1 MAPLSTNDGKESDHA
16 VIHVC
21 TELDQLHHFKK
32 KILKVRPRTKAGE
45 EKFKNLILT
54 ESWDDFLADTTEGPS
69 VLAAKLEEITSRWM
83 DICFPEKNLTIK
95 STDLPWINHEI
106 KKKITN
112 RKKEFKRSRNKR
124 TELWHIMKAETDDM
138 IKKAKKEYYDN
149 MKCLAKSR
157 DNPSLYYKAVARL
170 KDAEKASQFDILD
183 LFPGKT
189 EEQAGSEIADFFN
202 KITDNY
208 TPLERTSHLPADPIV
223 VQNYEVAAALKKFKK
238 PKGLVACDIF
248 PDLSTLYADILA
260 IPLTRIF
267 NEGFKRGEWPEIWR
281 QETAVIIPKCR
292 QPESMSDLRNLS
304 CTPVYSKL
312 MESFVL
318 ERIKKETKIRPSQ
331 YGGIKGRGTTHYLW
345 DLWNEVLEGL
355 EEKNSAIA
363 LMSIDFSKAFNSVAH
378 LPCVQSLED
387 HGATNG
393 TIAAVHGFLYQRS
406 MRVKINQ
413 KLSDPLIVKGG
424 CPQGTLL
431 GNILFVLATNKLEDI
446 EPRSDLTRNDDDP
459 FPLIDAPTRDSEPED
474 TVEDERL
481 ELDNRTLR
489 YEMSELSESAMCEEI
504 EVDADKT
511 KWSEK
516 DVKTVKFID
525 DFTCVEKLFTPDSF
539 NVFSTTKPA
548 QFIRAKKCEDLYNGI
563 ALNGVNIGLKINC
576 KKTQMVCISS
586 KNDVSQNT
594 YIDTSD
600 RARITS
606 QNSLKILGF
615 HFGSRPTV
623 DAHVTALKQK
633 YRRRAWIMR
642 HLKRAGINVND
653 LVKLYKVL
661 LRPVLDYASPVYHP
675 MLNLKL
681 DSEIEALQRNTLK
694 TIFGHELSYKQALEL
709 SGLQTLNQR
718 RDEFFD
724 KFVKN
729 LSENKD
735 FEHWLP
741 REEFTGYN
749 LRREL
754 IYTEK
759 FAKTDRLYKSPIYTA
774 RRRLNEIVKP
784 ELLTN

>member
-1 MAPLSTNDGKESDHA
+1 MESLIDYMEELDSSLSIITESWLKPGTRLNEDIVDLEKCSNIGLLHCSRRSRRGRNAGGGVAILFDRDKCNLKERKIKRGSAEILCATGRVNNFSRKIAILGVYISPRVRAKQYHLTLELISDAIRKLKEEFADPLIIVAGDFNHTNIEEATNEFPDLTTIQTGATRGSATLDMISTNAKVKESLTMAPLSTNDGKESDHA

-54 ESWDDFLADTTEGPS
+54 ESWDDFLADSTEGPS
-69 VLAAKLEEITSRWM
+69 VLAAKLEEITRRWM

-124 TELWHIMKAETDDM
+124 SELWHIMKAETDDM

-208 TPLERTSHLPADPIV
+208 TPLDRISHSPADPIV

-331 YGGIKGRGTTHYLW
+331 YGCLLYTSPSPRDRQKSRMPS
-345 DLWNEVLEGL
+345 
-355 EEKNSAIA
+355 SA
-363 LMSIDFSKAFNSVAH
+363 
-378 LPCVQSLED
+378 
-387 HGATNG
+387 
-393 TIAAVHGFLYQRS
+393 
-406 MRVKINQ
+406 
-413 KLSDPLIVKGG
+413 
-424 CPQGTLL
+424 
-431 GNILFVLATNKLEDI
+431 
-446 EPRSDLTRNDDDP
+446 
-459 FPLIDAPTRDSEPED
+459 
-474 TVEDERL
+474 
-481 ELDNRTLR
+481 
-489 YEMSELSESAMCEEI
+489 
-504 EVDADKT
+504 
-511 KWSEK
+511 
-516 DVKTVKFID
+516 
-525 DFTCVEKLFTPDSF
+525 
-539 NVFSTTKPA
+539 
-548 QFIRAKKCEDLYNGI
+548 
-563 ALNGVNIGLKINC
+563 
-576 KKTQMVCISS
+576 
-586 KNDVSQNT
+586 
-594 YIDTSD
+594 
-600 RARITS
+600 
-606 QNSLKILGF
+606 
-615 HFGSRPTV
+615 
-623 DAHVTALKQK
+623 
-633 YRRRAWIMR
+633 
-642 HLKRAGINVND
+642 
-653 LVKLYKVL
+653 
-661 LRPVLDYASPVYHP
+661 
-675 MLNLKL
+675 
-681 DSEIEALQRNTLK
+681 
-694 TIFGHELSYKQALEL
+694 
-709 SGLQTLNQR
+709 
-718 RDEFFD
+718 
-724 KFVKN
+724 
-729 LSENKD
+729 
-735 FEHWLP
+735 
-741 REEFTGYN
+741 
-749 LRREL
+749 
-754 IYTEK
+754 
-759 FAKTDRLYKSPIYTA
+759 
-774 RRRLNEIVKP
+774 
-784 ELLTN
+784 